1 MSKWQN
7 IRLGDIADFSN
18 GINFD
23 KSSYCENGTYLIGV
37 SDFGEELFPDY
48 STLRHIDSTIV
59 RECNLLKDGDI
70 VFVRSNG
77 NKALVGRSMLIKNPP
92 ENTTFGR
99 FIIP

>member
-48 STLRHIDSTIV
+48 STLRPLMSLGSRSTAGGGSFSYGGNDLGIYFDGKEVTFDS
-59 RECNLLKDGDI
+59 K
-70 VFVRSNG
+70 
-77 NKALVGRSMLIKNPP
+77 K
-92 ENTTFGR
+92 
-99 FIIP
+99 